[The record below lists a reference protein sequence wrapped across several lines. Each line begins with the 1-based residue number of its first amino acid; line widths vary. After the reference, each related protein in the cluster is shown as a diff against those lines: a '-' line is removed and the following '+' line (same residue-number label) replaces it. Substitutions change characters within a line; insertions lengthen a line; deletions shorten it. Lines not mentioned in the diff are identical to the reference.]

1 MPILLYRAQIGN
13 ITLNPC
19 WVLYNTPASQ
29 FKNACNRTKYS
40 SSLLLARIIASIP
53 AAGLSYM
60 CENKTKCVNWS
71 SKDSWICVHLAPL
84 DSTSLKCVTRIRT
97 DHGQRLFGLHP
108 SWVWVHTFYVLTRTF
123 LPGLISCAD
132 QLAGALLRTEV
143 PSHPPTVPTVHL
155 SCPIHIMLEGPP
167 MVM

>member
-71 SKDSWICVHLAPL
+71 SKDSWMCVHLAPL
-84 DSTSLKCVTRIRT
+84 DSTSLTCVTRIWT
-97 DHGQRLFGLHP
+97 EHGQRLFGLHP
-108 SWVWVHTFYVLTRTF
+108 SWAWVHTVYVLTRTF

-132 QLAGALLRTEV
+132 QLPGALLRTEV

-155 SCPIHIMLEGPP
+155 SCLIHIVLKGPP
-167 MVM
+167 LVM